1 MCKVVKNI
9 LGKDSDV
16 SKNRGGWDEV
26 TIEESNTTD
35 GRGRPITYLQH
46 KKSKRTPKEIT
57 QEINKKFKTK

>member
-1 MCKVVKNI
+1 MCKVIKNI

-26 TIEESNTTD
+26 GIKESSALD

-46 KKSKRTPKEIT
+46 TKGKRTPKEIIK
-57 QEINKKFKTK
+57 EINEKSKR